1 MPKRK
6 IPHLALPSLQT
17 QNDYPDFP
25 ARTSDMSKEDFDE
38 VVKKWYELKG
48 LKHIDEF
55 NEDEKKSIVEA
66 NSVKMIGPVKLSQ
79 KYNTMVSVIRKLLDR
94 AGASI
99 IPDDISRYPDF
110 PIKSENMSPEEY
122 QAEVKKYWKK
132 VEKDKKKEKKQR
144 EKLAA
149 NPISEE
155 NKSSSVDIN

>member
-1 MPKRK
+1 
-6 IPHLALPSLQT
+6 
-17 QNDYPDFP
+17 
-25 ARTSDMSKEDFDE
+25 
-38 VVKKWYELKG
+38 
-48 LKHIDEF
+48 
-55 NEDEKKSIVEA
+55 
-66 NSVKMIGPVKLSQ
+66 MIGPVKLSQ

-94 AGASI
+94 AGESI

-110 PIKSENMSPEEY
+110 PIKSEDMSPEEY